1 MRRVAGSAP
10 AETTGVNNAPA
21 WYTGPMGLLVYLII
35 LAFTGLIVGALAR
48 LALPGPDPMGIG
60 MTILIGIAGS
70 FIGGVIM
77 MVLFHRNG
85 AGIVVSVLCAT
96 GIVYLM
102 RRSRG
107 GSLTDPGLGAR
118 RRRW

>member
-1 MRRVAGSAP
+1 
-10 AETTGVNNAPA
+10 
-21 WYTGPMGLLVYLII
+21 MGLLTYII
-35 LAFTGLIVGALAR
+35 LLALSGLIVGALAR

-70 FIGGVIM
+70 FIGGLV
-77 MVLFHRNG
+77 VALLFRRNG

-96 GIVYLM
+96 AIVYLI

-107 GSLTDPGLGAR
+107 GSLTDPGAGAR

>member
-1 MRRVAGSAP
+1 MA
-10 AETTGVNNAPA
+10 
-21 WYTGPMGLLVYLII
+21 LLTYLIV
-35 LAFTGLIVGALAR
+35 LALVGLVVGALAR

-60 MTILIGIAGS
+60 MTILIGIAGT
-70 FIGGVIM
+70 FIGGLLM
-77 MVLFHRNG
+77 AVLFGRNG
-85 AGIVVSVLCAT
+85 AGLVVSVLCAT

-107 GSLTDPGLGAR
+107 GSITDPGLGAR

>member
-1 MRRVAGSAP
+1 
-10 AETTGVNNAPA
+10 
-21 WYTGPMGLLVYLII
+21 MGLLLYLIF
-35 LAFTGLIVGALAR
+35 LAISGLIVGALAR

-70 FIGGVIM
+70 FIGGLITM
-77 MVLFHRNG
+77 LLFRRG
-85 AGIVVSVLCAT
+85 SAGIVISVLCAT

-107 GSLTDPGLGAR
+107 GSITDPGLGPR
-118 RRRW
+118 RRRGF